1 MRFRDTLLARILGGF
16 LLNLLM
22 VGLVLWGLYEL
33 RVGPASALAGLSE
46 DRVRRAAS
54 ALSDQLVNAP
64 RADWPQ
70 IVQRH
75 NQRHGVTFH
84 LRNARGGSLL
94 LNAAPLPAAVREQLT
109 ATFPPPS
116 DSPIRRHL
124 ARQLQPL
131 QLNAAQ
137 LDQIETIWLNSL
149 REFQQTKNLAAAMAA
164 YTKNVRAVLTE
175 TQRENFAQLT
185 PINFTP
191 NIRTES
197 PSPAEWHRRF
207 DADQDGDLNA
217 TELAKL
223 LADYSPTES
232 NSAAGPLPDWQ
243 PQVRTFTLPDAQHVW
258 AALEISVRVRE
269 VGREFST
276 WEVQDLRKTPDS
288 RRFNAILLLE
298 SDPVL
303 GESFFAEPWPWVTI
317 LLLIIGLSA
326 LFWLP
331 LIQRITRPLAK
342 VTALTEEIA
351 EGNFQNRVDLEQPDE
366 IGRLAHA
373 VDQMAHRLEG
383 FARGQRRFLGDVSH
397 ELCAPLARLQM
408 ALEVL
413 AETASPEQ
421 KEMLGDLREEVEQMA
436 TLVDELLCFTR
447 TGETKAIELQ
457 PVDLAALIEA
467 NLQREAPDLAHDV
480 KLPANLTAYA
490 APDRLERALAN
501 IFRNAQQHAAT
512 GKKIQVRAEAAD
524 ESVEIKI
531 TDFGPGVPADCL
543 DQLFDPFF
551 RPEDSRTR
559 ETGGTGL
566 GLAIAKSAVEA
577 SGGTL
582 QCRLHEQGGLQ
593 FILRLKPAN
602 E

>member
-94 LNAAPLPAAVREQLT
+94 ENAAPLPAAVREQL
-109 ATFPPPS
+109 AAAFPPPP

-131 QLNAAQ
+131 QLDAVQ

-149 REFQQTKNLAAAMAA
+149 RKFRQSKNLAATMAV
-164 YTKNVRAVLTE
+164 YTKSVRAVLNE
-175 TQRENFAQLT
+175 KQRESLAQLT
-185 PINFTP
+185 PQNFTP
-191 NIRTES
+191 NIRTET

-207 DADQDGDLNA
+207 DANHDGDLNA
-217 TELAKL
+217 TELAAL
-223 LADYSPTES
+223 LADYSSTEPR
-232 NSAAGPLPDWQ
+232 AAGGPLQDWH
-243 PQVRTFTLPDAQHVW
+243 PTVRTFTLPDANRVW
-258 AALEISVRVRE
+258 AALEISVRMRE
-269 VGREFST
+269 VSREFSA
-276 WEVQDLRKTPDS
+276 WEVQDLRKTPDR

-317 LLLIIGLSA
+317 LLLILGLSA

-331 LIQRITRPLAK
+331 LIQRITRPLAE

-351 EGNFQNRVDLEQPDE
+351 EGKFENRVGLEQPDE
-366 IGRLAHA
+366 IGRLANA

-421 KEMLGDLREEVEQMA
+421 NEMLGDLREEVEQMA

-447 TGETKAIELQ
+447 TGETKAVEMQ
-457 PVDLAALIEA
+457 PIALAPLIEA
-467 NLQREAPDLAHDV
+467 TLQREAPDLAPDV
-480 KLPANLTAYA
+480 KLSADLTALA

-512 GKKIQVRAEAAD
+512 GKKIQVHAEAAD

-551 RPEDSRTR
+551 RPEDARTR
-559 ETGGTGL
+559 DTGGTGL
-566 GLAIAKSAVEA
+566 GLAIAKSAIEA
-577 SGGTL
+577 CGGTL
-582 QCRLHEQGGLQ
+582 QCRLHEGGGLQ
-593 FILRLKPAN
+593 FVIGLNAGK
-602 E
+602 